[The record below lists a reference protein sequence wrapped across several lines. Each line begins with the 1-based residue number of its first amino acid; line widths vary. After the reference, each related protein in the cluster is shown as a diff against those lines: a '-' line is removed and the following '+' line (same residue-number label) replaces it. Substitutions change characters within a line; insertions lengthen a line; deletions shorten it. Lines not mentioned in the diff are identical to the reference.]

1 MEKSVIIAA
10 REVIGDYLSQI
21 RIKKKISKYQLI
33 KSVDL
38 RMEIIDAIEK
48 GSSAYTIDS
57 FFKYL
62 TGIGVYIFFGDKS
75 GKKNPDDPLD
85 LDDML
90 RQIQKNDPLI

>member
-10 REVIGDYLSQI
+10 REVIGDYLSKI
-21 RIKKKISKYQLI
+21 RVEKKISKYQLI

-62 TGIGVYIFFGDKS
+62 NGVGIYI
-75 GKKNPDDPLD
+75 LW
-85 LDDML
+85 
-90 RQIQKNDPLI
+90 RQIREEKS